1 MKCIKT
7 KVFIIAMLILSFVI
21 LYLNTKP
28 NLINDKHDK
37 KIYLDLKDTKK
48 IEIYINTSQEN
59 DSKPILI
66 LDKHLIDEI
75 LNDLNGVTY
84 YKDKNKDKNTNGV
97 ILKSQSINFYNGD
110 GEQKIISYS
119 YDSTH
124 NVGNIEYN
132 NEKFNVEHDFF
143 RLISSL
149 EEFRPQYSKVP
160 NDVNELFK
168 KYNWTPSFL
177 ISSQQKTIPN
187 NFKYSSEDTVEKL
200 YWAYNIELSK
210 DIGLDF
216 SNLKSKEITAEIYNL
231 TEPLS
236 DELEDTLLS
245 TRGII
250 IRYEGKIVG
259 AYIDSGRHEGN
270 AISLKRHSFKE
281 VIKEDLSS
289 WIEDNCIDKSNSL
302 YIDVSKLSNED
313 LIKMYIKAIKENNAK
328 VLLTT
333 MDVESKISTL
343 FINLDNHKLFNDSK
357 FEMNLPDYIDN
368 SKIVYMENLDLKE
381 NGKRC
386 YNVVFGGN
394 DIMSDTGRGSFSDI
408 NIDIVNEKGV
418 WKVSGFTK

>member
-1 MKCIKT
+1 MKSKNT
-7 KVFIIAMLILSFVI
+7 KVFIIAILILSSII
-21 LYLNTKP
+21 LYLNTQN
-28 NLINDKHDK
+28 NLISNKHDK
-37 KIYLDLKDTKK
+37 KVYLDLKDTKK
-48 IEIYINTSQEN
+48 IEIYNKISQE
-59 DSKPILI
+59 KEHKAILI
-66 LDKHLIDEI
+66 SDKHLINEI
-75 LNDLNGVTY
+75 LNYLNNVEY
-84 YKDKNKDKNTNGV
+84 YDGEDRNEI

-110 GEQKIISYS
+110 GEQKIINYS
-119 YDSTH
+119 YDSIH
-124 NVGNIEYN
+124 NIGKIEYD
-132 NEKFNVEHDFF
+132 NEKFNVPHDFF

-149 EEFRPQYSKVP
+149 EEFRTQYSKVP

-187 NFKYSSEDTVEKL
+187 NFKYSSEDTVERM

-231 TEPLS
+231 NEPLS

-281 VIKEDLSS
+281 VTKEDLNT
-289 WIEDNCIDKSNSL
+289 WVDDNCIDKSNSL
-302 YIDVSKLSNED
+302 YIEVSKLSNED
-313 LIKMYIKAIKENNAK
+313 LIKMYIKAIKENNTK

-343 FINLDNHKLFNDSK
+343 FINLDNHKLFNDTK
-357 FEMNLPDYIDN
+357 FGMNLPDYINND
-368 SKIVYMENLDLKE
+368 KIVYMEKIDLKE
-381 NGKRC
+381 NDKRC
-386 YNVVFGGN
+386 YNVIFGGN
-394 DIMSDTGRGSFSDI
+394 DIMSDTGRGTFSDI

>member
-1 MKCIKT
+1 MKSKNT
-7 KVFIIAMLILSFVI
+7 KVFIIAILILSSII
-21 LYLNTKP
+21 LYLNTQN
-28 NLINDKHDK
+28 NLISNKHDK
-37 KIYLDLKDTKK
+37 KVYLDLKDTKK
-48 IEIYINTSQEN
+48 IEIYNNISQEKEH
-59 DSKPILI
+59 KPILI
-66 LDKHLIDEI
+66 SDKHLINEI
-75 LNDLNGVTY
+75 LNYLNNVEY
-84 YKDKNKDKNTNGV
+84 YDGEDRNEI

-110 GEQKIISYS
+110 GEQKIINYS
-119 YDSTH
+119 YDSIH
-124 NVGNIEYN
+124 NIGKIEYD
-132 NEKFNVEHDFF
+132 NEKFNVPHDFF

-187 NFKYSSEDTVEKL
+187 NFKYSSEDTVERM

-231 TEPLS
+231 NEPLS

-281 VIKEDLSS
+281 VTKEDLNT
-289 WIEDNCIDKSNSL
+289 WVDDNCIDKSNSL
-302 YIDVSKLSNED
+302 YIEVSKLSNED
-313 LIKMYIKAIKENNAK
+313 LIKMYIKAIKENNTK

-343 FINLDNHKLFNDSK
+343 FINLDNHKLFNDTK
-357 FEMNLPDYIDN
+357 FGMNLPDYINND
-368 SKIVYMENLDLKE
+368 KIVYMEKIDLKE
-381 NGKRC
+381 NDKRC
-386 YNVVFGGN
+386 YNVIFGGN
-394 DIMSDTGRGSFSDI
+394 DIMSDTGRGTFSDI

>member
-1 MKCIKT
+1 MKAKKT
-7 KVFIIAMLILSFVI
+7 KVFIIFVLIFSSIV
-21 LYLNTKP
+21 LYLNEKYD
-28 NLINDKHDK
+28 LISDKHDK

-48 IEIYINTSQEN
+48 IEIYNNISQEK
-59 DSKPILI
+59 DYKPILI
-66 LDKHLIDEI
+66 SDKHIIDEI
-75 LNDLNGVTY
+75 LTYLNNITHF
-84 YKDKNKDKNTNGV
+84 DRKDKNTNEV
-97 ILKSQSINFYNGD
+97 KLKNQSINFYNDD
-110 GEQKIISYS
+110 GKKQIINYT
-119 YDSTH
+119 YDSIH
-124 NVGNIEYN
+124 NTGNIEYN
-132 NEKFNVEHDFF
+132 NEKFNVPDDFF

-160 NDVNELFK
+160 DDVNELFK

-177 ISSQQKTIPN
+177 ISSQQKTIPT
-187 NFKYSSEDTVEKL
+187 NFKYSSEDTVEKI

-231 TEPLS
+231 IEPLS
-236 DELEDTLLS
+236 NGLKEALLS

-259 AYIDSGRHEGN
+259 AYIDSGRHEGK

-281 VIKEDLSS
+281 VTKEDLNT

-302 YIDVSKLSNED
+302 YREVSKLSNED
-313 LIKMYIKAIKENNAK
+313 LIKMYIKSIKENNTK

-343 FINLDNHKLFNDSK
+343 FINLDNHKLFNDTK

-368 SKIVYMENLDLKE
+368 DKIVYMEKMDLKE
-381 NGKRC
+381 NDKRC
-386 YNVVFGGN
+386 YNVIFGGN
-394 DIMSDTGRGSFSDI
+394 DIMSDTGRGTFSDI
-408 NIDIVNEKGV
+408 NIDVVNERGV